1 MPALLVARSDGTL
14 LLRLDL
20 GRRRVVTIGRSPRC
34 DLTLSSGSVSRRHA
48 LLFQTPTGWRIT
60 DTGSRNGLEG
70 PAGRVVAMDLD
81 ERTWCRVGS
90 AHLWLDPSGQGV
102 QIPGHGAAMN
112 PATGEVVGEAEL
124 FDEPD
129 REPGPVVTL
138 LDPRDRPL
146 RRVALREHD
155 GLIVGSSPECDLV
168 VNDPRVAPF
177 QAVFYR
183 EQTRW
188 CVADADGERPL
199 FIEGKRTR
207 RQRLHGGLVLTLGGS
222 RVVVSGPLPRPAE
235 VDDAVRGVQVDPDF
249 GVESSG
255 RTTQLHEGGIR
266 GSRGVGRERS
276 PSQPSRQSMITP
288 FDPLVGEVSAHDAN
302 ERTDAPD
309 GGPVSAF
316 LPDEA
321 GRQDGDSGPAAE
333 SSKSA
338 SESIPPP
345 TRPE

>member
-1 MPALLVARSDGTL
+1 MPALLVAKSDGTL

-48 LLFQTPTGWRIT
+48 LLFQTPSGWRIT

-81 ERTWCRVGS
+81 ERCWCRVGS

-102 QIPGHGAAMN
+102 QVPGHASALHL
-112 PATGEVVGEAEL
+112 ARGEVVGEAEL

-129 REPGPVVTL
+129 REPGPVLTL
-138 LDPRDRPL
+138 FDPRDRPL
-146 RRVALREHD
+146 RRVGLREHD
-155 GLIVGSSPECDLV
+155 GLLVGSSPQCDLV

-199 FIEGKRTR
+199 LLEGKRTR
-207 RQRLHGGLVLTLGGS
+207 RQRLHGGLMLTLGGS

-235 VDDAVRGVQVDPDF
+235 ADEAVRGVQVDPDF
-249 GVESSG
+249 GAESSG
-255 RTTQLHEGGIR
+255 RTTQLHEGGSRR
-266 GSRGVGRERS
+266 GDGRERH
-276 PSQPSRQSMITP
+276 PAMVTP
-288 FDPLVGEVSAHDAN
+288 FDPAAVEASAQDLN
-302 ERTDAPD
+302 EHTDAPD

-316 LPDEA
+316 LPDDA
-321 GRQDGDSGPAAE
+321 GRPEASSRPDADSSSAAAD
-333 SSKSA
+333 SS
-338 SESIPPP
+338 PQP
-345 TRPE
+345 TRPG